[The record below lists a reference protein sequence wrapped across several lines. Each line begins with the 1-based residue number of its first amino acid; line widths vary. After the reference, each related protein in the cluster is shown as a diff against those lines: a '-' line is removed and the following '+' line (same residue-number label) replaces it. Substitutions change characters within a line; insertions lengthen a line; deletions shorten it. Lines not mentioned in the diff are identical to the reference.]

1 MLSFMTVIAIVGT
14 IIVTNTMS
22 VLLII
27 KAQEEDTHVVQP
39 EHGTGQGCTS
49 ARLVWEH
56 RGGTAGSSEE
66 KITCQ
71 V

>member
-1 MLSFMTVIAIVGT
+1 MLSFLTVIAIAGT

-27 KAQEEDTHVVQP
+27 KAWEEDAYVVQP
-39 EHGTGQGCTS
+39 EHGTGQGCTG
-49 ARLVWEH
+49 AHLVWEH
-56 RGGTAGSSEE
+56 RGGTSEE